1 MVQQP
6 CKECVEAR
14 RLQDEEAV
22 QLLAVQLADGDG
34 AEDLG
39 RGEGDVQEEAHARR
53 AQLAQDVRGQQHQVV
68 VVDPHLYMQCTCMGQ
83 MDAHVHPVVSRGST
97 PGRRCRTPR

>member
-1 MVQQP
+1 MYT
-6 CKECVEAR
+6 CMGCMFALEDVEA
-14 RLQDEEAV
+14 DEVGVEDAAE
-22 QLLAVQLADGDG
+22 QLVTDGDG

-83 MDAHVHPVVSRGST
+83 MDAHVHPVVVVD
-97 PGRRCRTPR
+97 PHQYM